1 MTPLAVATLAALA
14 LITLA
19 AGIYATLCREL
30 PFKPCRRCQGTGTR
44 TIPGLFGHKLRAC
57 RTCRGTGTRLR
68 TGRAL
73 YNHARRIHTEA
84 TTTTL
89 PPQRD
94 PKQPP
99 HRPGW

>member
-1 MTPLAVATLAALA
+1 MTPLTVATLAAA
-14 LITLA
+14 VLITLA
-19 AGIYATLCREL
+19 TGIYATLCREL
-30 PFKPCRRCQGTGTR
+30 PFTRCHRCQGTGSR
-44 TIPGLFGHKLRAC
+44 TTGTVFRKLKAC

-94 PKQPP
+94 PNQPP
-99 HRPGW
+99 QRPGW

>member
-1 MTPLAVATLAALA
+1 MTPLTVATLAAVA

-30 PFKPCRRCQGTGTR
+30 PFKPCRRCQGTGSR
-44 TIPGLFGHKLRAC
+44 TTGTVFRKLRAC

-84 TTTTL
+84 TTTTM